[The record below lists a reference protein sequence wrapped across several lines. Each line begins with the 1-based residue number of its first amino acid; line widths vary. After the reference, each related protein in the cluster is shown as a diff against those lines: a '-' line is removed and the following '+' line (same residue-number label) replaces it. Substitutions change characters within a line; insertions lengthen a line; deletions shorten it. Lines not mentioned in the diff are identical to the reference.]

1 MPCAYISNLAWECRL
16 LPEVHKWRMGVG
28 GPWKEWSLG
37 PARFFSPLLLVLA
50 AWQWAKQVLSVPE
63 RILRP
68 SLRVI
73 HWLLH
78 TLWQFVVLWCWQQ
91 ARPALVKVVRC
102 LSQPTGKPPSKPS
115 SAPPPPPSATP
126 KGYLHTLQSTAVVY
140 WLFMHQPN
148 SRFCGSDIFGRL
160 FEKNGLPYAIG
171 PLCVLSV
178 CNVGVL
184 WPNGWMDQDE
194 TRHGGRPR
202 PWPHC
207 VRWGPSSPPKKGHR
221 PQSLAHV
228 CCGQTAGWIRMPFGR
243 EVGLNPGDIVL
254 DGDPAPL
261 PEKGHSSRP
270 LLYQCPGMQS
280 PYFLW
285 LWAHISDSDSRTS
298 CVIYADCVFQDQ
310 WRENL
315 SSSNKRCTTVY
326 SSVQAKVSL

>member
-148 SRFCGSDIFGRL
+148 SRFCGSDILGDCLKKMVCPMPSDR
-160 FEKNGLPYAIG
+160 
-171 PLCVLSV
+171 CVSCLSV
-178 CNVGVL
+178 TLVY
-184 WPNGWMDQDE
+184 
-194 TRHGGRPR
+194 
-202 PWPHC
+202 
-207 VRWGPSSPPKKGHR
+207 
-221 PQSLAHV
+221 
-228 CCGQTAGWIRMPFGR
+228 CGQTVGWIKMKLGM
-243 EVGLNPGDIVL
+243 EVGLGPDHIVL
-254 DGDPAPL
+254 DGDPAP
-261 PEKGHSSRP
+261 PPKKGTGP
-270 LLYQCPGMQS
+270 N
-280 PYFLW
+280 LW
-285 LWAHISDSDSRTS
+285 PM
-298 CVIYADCVFQDQ
+298 
-310 WRENL
+310 
-315 SSSNKRCTTVY
+315 
-326 SSVQAKVSL
+326 SVVAKQLDGSGCRLVGR